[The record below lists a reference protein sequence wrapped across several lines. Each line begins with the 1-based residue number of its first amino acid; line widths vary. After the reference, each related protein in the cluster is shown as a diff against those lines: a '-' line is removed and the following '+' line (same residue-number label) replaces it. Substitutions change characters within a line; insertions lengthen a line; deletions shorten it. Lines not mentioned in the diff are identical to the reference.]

1 MKIKKILIL
10 ILSILLFLGL
20 SFLEEVSSKLNDR
33 IIELFSQG
41 KYEQVIQLTRWK
53 QWTKDKDVIGLRIIA
68 LLKLGKGQDAERE
81 MMSISKNPPLII
93 DHIYYLY
100 LEYLAQRGE
109 VTKMPFWLKTME
121 KESPTSILL
130 PRAYLLTARAFLKE
144 NHSQKAIS
152 LAARVLTISTS
163 SDDKQE
169 VLLLLSQALTKLNY
183 FQETI
188 WMLQKIYRDFPQ
200 RAAEIKSLLQP
211 IVTQIDLR
219 NLSPEA
225 QIATL
230 EFLSTIGL
238 YDDTERLIDQVGD
251 DTLPLPLWRR
261 FFVLQARIALYSGNL
276 TKLENILQ
284 KAKKQSEEEVLFYW
298 GVLEQRKAR
307 YPQAIQNYRKVVQLF
322 PQGKYAFQAY
332 QNIAF
337 CYRTWGKEKEY
348 LDTLNQLISLF
359 PQETSPW
366 WELFRF
372 FYERNQRSQARELMK
387 KLATVNKEEKNRA
400 LFWLYKLG
408 NPFGEKRY
416 LEEILKSGD
425 IDYYYVRAWQEL
437 KKLERHSPSI
447 PLSENKP
454 EFNVDAA
461 IFTSLSWRKYWFLQ
475 NIHLWENA
483 EMELLSLYRNH
494 HASLYLYL
502 ELSSFY
508 ERKGDY
514 RKSILYALY
523 LRNRMQENHPELFK
537 RIETRIYPQYFLD
550 LVKQLSSPQ
559 KFDPYLF
566 LSLVR
571 AESSFQVDAVSSAG
585 AVGLAQLLPS
595 TALWIIE
602 KGWAKFEGE
611 NIPSE
616 NDTNALT
623 HFLIRPEV
631 NLSLGVAYFTYLLDR
646 FQGNLYFA
654 ICAYNAGPGRMDR
667 WKEELPSKD
676 LDAFVEFIPFRETQN
691 YLRRI
696 ITNYFFYSILYR
708 GDFPQEF

>member
-10 ILSILLFLGL
+10 ILSIFLFLGL

-33 IIELFSQG
+33 IVELFSQG

-53 QWTKDKDVIGLRIIA
+53 QWTKDEDVISLRIIA

-93 DHIYYLY
+93 DHIHYLY

-109 VTKMPFWLKTME
+109 VSKMPFWLKTME

-152 LAARVLTISTS
+152 LAARALTISTS
-163 SDDKQE
+163 SDDKPE
-169 VLLLLSQALTKLNY
+169 VLLLLSQALTKLSY

-211 IVTQIDLR
+211 IVTQIDLG

-238 YDDTERLIDQVGD
+238 YDDAERLIDQVGD
-251 DTLPLPLWRR
+251 DTLPLPLWKR
-261 FFVLQARIALYSGNL
+261 FFVLQARTALYSGNL

-366 WELFRF
+366 WDLFRF

-408 NPFGEKRY
+408 NPFGEKGY

-447 PLSENKP
+447 PLLENGP
-454 EFNVDAA
+454 AFNVDAA
-461 IFTSLSWRKYWFLQ
+461 IFTSLPWRKYWFLQ

-523 LRNRMQENHPELFK
+523 LRNRLRENHPELFK
-537 RIETRIYPQYFLD
+537 RIETRIYPQCFLD
-550 LVKQLSSPQ
+550 LVKQFSSPQ

-667 WKEELPSKD
+667 WKEELPSQD